1 MKLIIQ
7 IPCFNEA
14 GSLPETL
21 KRLPRQLNGFDSVEY
36 LVIDDGS
43 TDATLEVAREYG
55 VDHIVRLIKHSGLA
69 RAYRNGLDASL
80 RLGADVILNTDADN
94 QYNAEDIPKILE
106 PILNGTAELVIGDR
120 GVRTQPNFS
129 PLKRRLQTWG
139 SHIVSRAAG
148 LDIPDATSGFRAMTR
163 EAALRTNIL
172 SNYSYTLETLIQ
184 AGNQQLAI
192 AYVPIRTNPTMRT
205 SRLIRSVSH
214 YLLHSTVTI
223 MRSYTMYRPLRVFS
237 IIGTVL
243 MILGLI
249 PLVRFMI
256 FYFQGLGAGN
266 VQSLI
271 LGAILVIVGF
281 QTFLIGLVAD
291 LISFNRKLLEEV
303 LYKVRVF
310 ERENKSLE

>member
-14 GSLPETL
+14 GSLPDTL

-43 TDATLEVAREYG
+43 TDATLEVAREHG
-55 VDHIVRLIKHSGLA
+55 VDHLVQLIKHSGLA
-69 RAYRNGLDASL
+69 RAYRTGLDASL

-94 QYNAEDIPKILE
+94 QYNAEDIPKILA
-106 PILNGTAELVIGDR
+106 PILKGTAELVIGDR
-120 GVRTQPNFS
+120 GVSTQPNFS

-184 AGNQQLAI
+184 AGNQQLAV
-192 AYVPIRTNPTMRT
+192 AYVPIRTNPTIRT

-303 LYKVRVF
+303 LYKVRAF